1 MVNVAILGFG
11 VVGSGVAE
19 VLDTNERH
27 IEGKVDDLIRLK
39 YILDVRDFPDSPF
52 AGKVVHDFS
61 VIEQDPEVS
70 IVVETIG
77 GAKVALDFTRRALQ
91 AGKSVITSNK
101 ELVAEHGCE
110 LLRLAQEKGV
120 SYLFEASVGG
130 GIPIIRPLN
139 QCLAANEI
147 EEITGI
153 LNGTTNYILTRMI
166 RAGLSFDD
174 ALREAQANGYAEQDP
189 TADIEGHDACRK
201 ICILASLAFG
211 RHIYPRQVPTEG
223 ITGVT
228 LADVAYADS
237 CGKKLKLLGRA
248 IRRTDGKV
256 CAYVAPHLVD
266 RENPLS
272 GVEDV
277 FNAIA
282 VRGNAIGDVM
292 FYGRGAG
299 KLPTASAVVADVI
312 DAAKHRDEKKR
323 MFWAEGGDDTAVP
336 PDGLESRWYLR
347 GTGVQAAE
355 AAFPDSTRLSRPGAP
370 ADEFALVTTGVTL
383 ADVAYADSC
392 GKKLKLLGRAIR
404 RTDGKVCAY
413 VAPHLVD
420 RENPLSGVE
429 DVFNAIAVRGNAI
442 GDVMFYGRGAGK
454 LPTASAVVADVID
467 AAKHRDEKK
476 RMFWAEGGDDTAVPP
491 DGLESR
497 WYLRGTGVQ
506 AAEAAFPDSTR
517 LSRPG
522 APADE
527 FALVTPP
534 MTRAALEA
542 RLTGMTPGSMFRVL
556 D

>member
-19 VLDTNERH
+19 VLATNGPH
-27 IEGKVDDLIRLK
+27 IDQKVDDLIRLK

-52 AGKVVHDFS
+52 ADKVVHDFS
-61 VIEQDPEVS
+61 VIENDPEVS

-77 GAKVALDFTRRALQ
+77 GAKAALDFTRRALR
-91 AGKSVITSNK
+91 AGKSVVTSNK

-110 LLRLAQEKGV
+110 LLKLAAEQGV

-130 GIPIIRPLN
+130 GIPILRPLN

-166 RAGLSFDD
+166 RGGLSFDA
-174 ALREAQANGYAEQDP
+174 ALKEAQANGYAEQDP

-211 RHIYPRQVPTEG
+211 RHIYPRQVPAEG

-228 LADVAYADS
+228 LSDVAWAES

-248 IRRTDGKV
+248 IRQADGRV
-256 CAYVAPHLVD
+256 CAYVSPHLVD
-266 RENPLS
+266 VENPLA

-282 VRGNAIGDVM
+282 VKGNAIGDVM

-323 MFWAEGGDDTAVP
+323 VFWAEGGEDTTVS
-336 PDGLESRWYLR
+336 PDGLASAWYVR
-347 GTGVQAAE
+347 GSGDAGAVQAA
-355 AAFPDSTRLSRPGAP
+355 LPGARLLARADAP
-370 ADEFALVTTGVTL
+370 AGEFALLTG
-383 ADVAYADSC
+383 
-392 GKKLKLLGRAIR
+392 
-404 RTDGKVCAY
+404 
-413 VAPHLVD
+413 
-420 RENPLSGVE
+420 
-429 DVFNAIAVRGNAI
+429 
-442 GDVMFYGRGAGK
+442 
-454 LPTASAVVADVID
+454 
-467 AAKHRDEKK
+467 
-476 RMFWAEGGDDTAVPP
+476 
-491 DGLESR
+491 
-497 WYLRGTGVQ
+497 
-506 AAEAAFPDSTR
+506 
-517 LSRPG
+517 
-522 APADE
+522 
-527 FALVTPP
+527 P
-534 MTRAALEA
+534 MTRPELDGKLAGAEPLSVF
-542 RLTGMTPGSMFRVL
+542 RLL